1 MKYKGKL
8 RGMVGQGIARRR
20 CERAVCVPVLI
31 LHFFAHLVF
40 MFACVKCYCA
50 PREMLGNCFLENQIS
65 YDTASRMPRCKWPL
79 ATKCCQ
85 HVPIAC
91 RDTAAV
97 CVGFREGTFLFW
109 TSHNSHPR
117 CRFNPQPTHS
127 PPPNYRFKIMHTHV
141 F

>member
-40 MFACVKCYCA
+40 MFACVKCYCG

-91 RDTAAV
+91 RGTAAI
-97 CVGFREGTFLFW
+97 CDKLAAGFSAPTPRALQ
-109 TSHNSHPR
+109 HPAR
-117 CRFNPQPTHS
+117 RLATDINL
-127 PPPNYRFKIMHTHV
+127 
-141 F
+141 